1 MVWSKPTKET
11 QGGRCLPGPEALGAP
26 VHLGGLARPEVLET
40 PGGLAHLEGLADPEG
55 PVLLEDPAFPEG
67 LEALRDRRRPEGHAL
82 PEDLPDLEDPAH
94 PGDPEDL
101 WVLPV
106 PGRPEVPG
114 ALLHQEFQQA
124 PVDPLALGVLGDPV
138 GKIRRGYDKERA
150 AGNRIHS
157 RVHENRTL
165 CNRLNQ
171 TDDIVS

>member
-11 QGGRCLPGPEALGAP
+11 QGGRCLPGLEALGAP
-26 VHLGGLARPEVLET
+26 VHLGGLAHPEVLEV

-55 PVLLEDPAFPEG
+55 PVLLEDPAF
-67 LEALRDRRRPEGHAL
+67 

-150 AGNRIHS
+150 AGDRIHS